1 MGAALYHWALPG
13 LKKNVKDLDVHVD
26 LCLDCVDTR
35 AAVQALSLDLLSFGL
50 SSLQLVQM
58 DMSNSTIPTP
68 ALESIIGGC
77 RLLEYLSLEGLQLSD
92 AIIT

>member
-1 MGAALYHWALPG
+1 MSWTLLFTSVLF
-13 LKKNVKDLDVHVD
+13 LKRNTKDLDVHVD
-26 LCLDCVDTR
+26 LCLDFVDTR
-35 AAVQALSLDLLSFGL
+35 LAVQALSLDLLSFVL

-77 RLLEYLSLEGLQLSD
+77 KLLEYLSLEGLQLSD

>member
-1 MGAALYHWALPG
+1 MDAALYLCALPG
-13 LKKNVKDLDVHVD
+13 LKRNFKDLDVHVD
-26 LCLDCVDTR
+26 RYLDFVDKCL
-35 AAVQALSLDLLSFGL
+35 AVQALSLDLLSCVL

-92 AIIT
+92 SIIT